1 MQQKFYLVAVAGGQG
16 IRMGAS
22 VPKQFLEIGGKAI
35 LRRTIEAFVKVFPEI
50 HVITVL
56 PEACFAYWKKY
67 CMEHDFNVP
76 QTLVPGGLTR
86 YHSVLAALNKVPDG
100 AIVAIHDGVR
110 PLVSEELLQRMV
122 KRMDA
127 CRALIPV
134 LPSVDTL
141 AVLRRGEGGE
151 LKDVEGGRYV
161 ERSEIFRVQTPQI
174 FHSEDIKAAYSGAF
188 DPSFTDDASVA
199 RRKNIPLSYIE
210 GERLNIKI
218 TTAADLEFAQMVLE
232 AKGLF

>member
-16 IRMGAS
+16 VRMGAS
-22 VPKQFLEIGGKAI
+22 MPKQFLEIGGKPI
-35 LRRTIEAFVKVFPEI
+35 LRRTIEAFVKVFPEV

-56 PEACFAYWKKY
+56 PEACFSYWKNY

-86 YHSVLAALNKVPDG
+86 YHSVLAALDKIPDG

-110 PLVSEELLQRMV
+110 PLVSEDLLRRM
-122 KRMDA
+122 MDKMNF

-141 AVLRRGEGGE
+141 TVLRCGENGE
-151 LKDVEGGRYV
+151 LQDVEGRRV
-161 ERSEIFRVQTPQI
+161 ERSEIFCVQTPQI

-199 RRKNIPLSYIE
+199 RKKNIPLSYIE

-218 TTAADLEFAQMVLE
+218 TTSADLEFAQMVL
-232 AKGLF
+232 ASKRLF